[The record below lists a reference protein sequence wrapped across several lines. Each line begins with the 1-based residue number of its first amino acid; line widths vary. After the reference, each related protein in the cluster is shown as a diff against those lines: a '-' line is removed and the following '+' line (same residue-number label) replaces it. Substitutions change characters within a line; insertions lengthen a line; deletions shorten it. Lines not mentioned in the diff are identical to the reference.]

1 MIDFEIERCTRHC
14 AVTGRELKPGEEYY
28 TVLIDDDEQ
37 WRRLDYSAE
46 AWQGPPD
53 DCVAWWRAR
62 IPPPSGT
69 RKHWAPDDV
78 MLHCLEELEG
88 NAERADFRYVLALL
102 MMRRRIL
109 RLEGTERMPD
119 GSERATF
126 YCPKRDAAYTV
137 PVVLPDEDRLQGLQ
151 EEIHRLFSGG
161 AGGDAREMQT
171 G

>member
-1 MIDFEIERCTRHC
+1 VIEFEIERCTRHC

-28 TVLIDDDEQ
+28 TVLIDDDGQ

-53 DCVAWWRAR
+53 VCVAWWRAR

-69 RKHWAPDDV
+69 RRHWAPDDV

-88 NAERADFRYVLALL
+88 DAERADFRYVLALL

-109 RLEGTERMPD
+109 RLERTERMPD

-126 YCPKRDAAYTV
+126 YCPKRDVAYTV
-137 PVVLPDEDRLQGLQ
+137 PVVPPDEARLQGLQ

-161 AGGDAREMQT
+161 AS
-171 G
+171 

>member
-28 TVLIDDDEQ
+28 TVLIDDNEQ

-46 AWQGPPD
+46 AWRGPPD

-109 RLEGTERMPD
+109 RLERTERMPD

-137 PVVLPDEDRLQGLQ
+137 PVVLPDEARLQGLQ
-151 EEIHRLFSGG
+151 EEIQRLFSGG
-161 AGGDAREMQT
+161 TGGDAREM
-171 G
+171 

>member
-137 PVVLPDEDRLQGLQ
+137 PVVLPDEARLQGLQ

-161 AGGDAREMQT
+161 AGGDAREMRT